1 MDRKMRYILMS
12 LAALVLLTG
21 CSAKEMKAT
30 VNGWGEDISRVFE
43 NSVDHSDSSDGNS
56 SQE

>member
-12 LAALVLLTG
+12 LTALILLTG
-21 CSAKEMKAT
+21 CSANEMKAT
-30 VNGWGEDISRVFE
+30 VNGWGSDISRVFE
-43 NSVDHSDSSDGNS
+43 NSVDHSDSNS